1 MEKIVQ
7 IVFNNG
13 PTNMGFNDF
22 YKNIEGSDFVAFDR
36 LKPQKKSTFS
46 NVINFAKVI
55 YQIRSSYDVY
65 HIHSHALCFLTC
77 FIFLIF
83 KPVNLNKCLYT
94 VHTSR
99 NNLNIKNFIFYIIG
113 ILLAHR
119 IVYCGKSSYDSFTD
133 FISKATRQRQK
144 CIPNGV
150 KVYPSS
156 VTNKKYNEYAYV
168 GRLMEL
174 KKVEFLISNFYK
186 YNISKTLNVI
196 GDGPQKNYLFDKYS
210 SQHIVFHGLQ
220 PRQYVFDQL
229 STSCV
234 FISASSKEG
243 LPVAALEAASFGS
256 FLLLSDIPPHRE
268 IHEKIPHSLIFKD
281 ESEFMTHLQYLENK
295 NNLFFQKVF
304 YENSTATLEHF
315 SVEAMLEKY
324 ADLYNEIRQ
333 TNKQITK

>member
-1 MEKIVQ
+1 MGKIVQ
-7 IVFNNG
+7 IVMNNG

-22 YKNIEGSDFVAFDR
+22 YKNIKDSDVIAFER
-36 LKPQKKSTFS
+36 VNQKKKSKFN
-46 NVINFAKVI
+46 NVINFVKVI
-55 YQIRSSYDVY
+55 YQIRSSYEVY
-65 HIHSHALCFLTC
+65 HIHSHALCFITC
-77 FIFLIF
+77 FIYLIF
-83 KPVNLNKCLYT
+83 KPVNLKKCLYT

-99 NNLNIKNFIFYIIG
+99 NNLNIKNFIFYITG

-119 IVYCGKSSYDSFTD
+119 IVFCGKSSYDSFTD

-144 CIPNGV
+144 YIPNGV

-156 VTNKKYNEYAYV
+156 VANKQYNEYAYV

-174 KKVEFLISNFYK
+174 KKVDFLIRNFHK

-196 GDGPQKNYLFDKYS
+196 GDGPQKNDLFEKYN
-210 SQHIVFHGLQ
+210 SQYIVFHGLK
-220 PRQYVFDQL
+220 PRQFVFDQL
-229 STSCV
+229 LTACV

-256 FLLLSDIPPHRE
+256 FLLLSDIPAHRE

-281 ESEFMTHLQYLENK
+281 EYEFMTHLQYLENK
-295 NNLFFQKVF
+295 NPIFFQKVF
-304 YENSTATLEHF
+304 YENSTATFDHF

-324 ADLYNEIRQ
+324 ADLYHEIRL
-333 TNKQITK
+333 NN